1 VESAASGLVA
11 GINAARLV
19 RGLTAVA
26 FPPDTAHGALCHYIS
41 HADANNFQPMN
52 INFGLFPQ
60 LSRKIKDKKQKNLLI
75 AERALAS
82 LTHFIEKLDK

>member
-1 VESAASGLVA
+1 
-11 GINAARLV
+11 
-19 RGLTAVA
+19 
-26 FPPDTAHGALCHYIS
+26 
-41 HADANNFQPMN
+41 MN